1 MDSFI
6 EKSKIKFNNIFSYE
20 KLNYMSTKKPINLI
34 CLIHKKAFTTT
45 VRNHLDTNCG
55 GCIDCDFKRSVNDLS
70 VIRFNFES
78 KKFDITNFNNELE
91 VLSFFWEE
99 ADVYK
104 TKRVIRWTN
113 AGRTNPPYYERCP

>member
-1 MDSFI
+1 MNDTITCFNCKQKKDIKSFK
-6 EKSKIKFNNIFSYE
+6 ENKRSYQV
-20 KLNYMSTKKPINLI
+20 KAYKGR
-34 CLIHKKAFTTT
+34 CL
-45 VRNHLDTNCG
+45 V
-55 GCIDCDFKRSVNDLS
+55 CIDCDFKRSVNDLS

-104 TKRVIRWTN
+104 TKRVSLIR
-113 AGRTNPPYYERCP
+113 